1 MLDIGYL
8 IVYMILN
15 IEKAKTNQ
23 SLFGVVRDADFA
35 MFKLQ
40 LGKEGRCFYVLYLEH
55 GKDILDCI
63 TR

>member
-23 SLFGVVRDADFA
+23 SLFGVVRDAHFA

-40 LGKEGRCFYVLYLEH
+40 FGNVGKCFYVLSLEH

-63 TR
+63 TM